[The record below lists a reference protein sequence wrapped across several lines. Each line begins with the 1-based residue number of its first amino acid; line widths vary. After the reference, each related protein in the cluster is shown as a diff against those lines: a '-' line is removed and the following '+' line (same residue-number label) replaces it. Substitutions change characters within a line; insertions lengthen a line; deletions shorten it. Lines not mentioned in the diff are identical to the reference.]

1 MSPTVPRLNA
11 GLRAVALAAI
21 LGGQSAC
28 VRSGPVVSASRATG
42 VASPFASV
50 VTASAERGDAIQ
62 VVVRDYWRAFSTS
75 VVSWADDEQW
85 QGLRSAIL
93 RDGTVAYDHVLFYSA
108 YAVPNLRA
116 FQKPEWFAFSDA
128 DANGRELI
136 FRGMS
141 RDVNN
146 CQGKK
151 GCSPYLYFGARFSDE
166 LLRNSRDSLVVK
178 VVSYGGFETT
188 IYMCG
193 ELIKSYLAIVDSVSA
208 ARKAQVKV
216 GNGDHL
222 VEHACRIDGDCGN
235 VTIAAVRSA
244 GEASSCRPSGVNRL
258 RTNEVSNEGLL
269 KEV

>member
-1 MSPTVPRLNA
+1 MSRTVPRLNS

-28 VRSGPVVSASRATG
+28 IRSAPVVAPSPSTNI
-42 VASPFASV
+42 ASPFAAAFTPS
-50 VTASAERGDAIQ
+50 TEGSNAAR

-108 YAVPNLRA
+108 YAVPNVRA

-128 DANGRELI
+128 DKYGKELI
-136 FRGMS
+136 YRGMS

-151 GCSPYLYFGARFSDE
+151 GCSPYLYFAARISDE
-166 LLRNSRDSLVVK
+166 VLRNSHDSLVVR
-178 VVSYGGFETT
+178 VATYGGYETT
-188 IYMCG
+188 IPMRG
-193 ELIKSYLAIVDSVSA
+193 DLIKSYLAVVDSVSA
-208 ARKAQVKV
+208 ARKAQVKA
-216 GNGDHL
+216 GNQ
-222 VEHACRIDGDCGN
+222 
-235 VTIAAVRSA
+235 
-244 GEASSCRPSGVNRL
+244 
-258 RTNEVSNEGLL
+258 
-269 KEV
+269 